1 MESIKYIAIGRRG
14 IMEIYISIY
23 IGLVAAISIL
33 ILSIV
38 FLYFNLHSNQI
49 LDKEVYIIVFFMLLL
64 PSFLAVIVAVTRRKT
79 FVIFYGIWLLPRN
92 LYLSVAAIS
101 TLWNLYILSLMI
113 YFIKFLKWKDE
124 ESNEA
129 RII

>member
-38 FLYFNLHSNQI
+38 FLYFNPHSNQI

-79 FVIFYGIWLLPRN
+79 FMIFYGIWLLPRN

-124 ESNEA
+124 ESNET